1 MDTEA
6 WSWGDLFELDV
17 PVATEVNDLGEMIE
31 LRFAEYPDL
40 PLLMAVFS
48 PMPAGADAGDGPG
61 DAVRLALERF
71 AASRGLSRPIT
82 PALGADPH
90 GLVAGHVA
98 FDVDLH
104 WEALAIAW
112 NQHLVVA
119 FAAASNAQEGIF
131 ARARDLVASLRPLE
145 LVVPTRLAA
154 EAEGD
159 F

>member
-40 PLLMAVFS
+40 PLLLAVFS
-48 PMPAGADAGDGPG
+48 PTPEEVHEGGGPER
-61 DAVRLALERF
+61 AVRLALERF
-71 AASRGLSRPIT
+71 AASRGLSRPIV

-90 GLVAGHVA
+90 GIVAGHVA

-104 WEALAIAW
+104 WEALAVAW

-119 FAAASNAQEGIF
+119 FAAASHADEGIF

-145 LVVPTRLAA
+145 LRVPARISADA
-154 EAEGD
+154 DGD